1 MGLPAQANIEVIDD
15 ASRAEIALHP
25 IRRQL
30 LAELEQPE
38 SASSLAR
45 KIGLTRQKVNYHL
58 RELERGGF
66 LHLVEERPR
75 RNCIERIV
83 QATAR
88 SYIVNPDVLGVLG
101 DDPEEARSRFSA
113 SYLIASAAK
122 MIRDVATLKKRASS
136 VGKKLATLTMQSDV
150 TFASAKDR
158 YLFTEE
164 LTKEFARLVAKYH
177 KDTAVGGRAYRFMLG
192 AHPVI
197 TKSEEEARAEEAESV
212 ATHKE
217 RKDDR

>member
-25 IRRQL
+25 IRRQI
-30 LAELEQPE
+30 LAELGLPE

-45 KIGLTRQKVNYHL
+45 KLGLSRQKVNYHL
-58 RELERGGF
+58 RELERSGF

-88 SYIVNPDVLGVLG
+88 SYIINPEVLGVLG
-101 DDPEEARSRFSA
+101 DDPGEARSRFSA

-122 MIRDVATLKKRASS
+122 MIRDVATLKRRAAS

-164 LTKEFARLVAKYH
+164 LTNEFARLIAKYH
-177 KDTAVGGRAYRFMLG
+177 DESAAGGRTYRFLLG

-197 TKSEEEARAEEAESV
+197 TKSEEEARAEEAESGV
-212 ATHKE
+212 KHKE
-217 RKDDR
+217 RQDDQ